1 MTARSNNPSEKARE
15 LHEGLFA
22 DAKRWRSVWYAA
34 DPLWALRGD
43 GSPRGRVFH
52 GGSPRACDARR
63 PSVSRVLEIGMH
75 GLKGGIRNPGS
86 QEHRA

>member
-1 MTARSNNPSEKARE
+1 M
-15 LHEGLFA
+15 
-22 DAKRWRSVWYAA
+22 
-34 DPLWALRGD
+34 
-43 GSPRGRVFH
+43 
-52 GGSPRACDARR
+52 RR